1 MNRTLKLALSSIAF
15 GAVTLGL
22 TAQEP
27 ALKIATVDMGKL
39 LEGHYKTEEQMTKLR
54 GDEQKAQEQLEQMV
68 KERNTLVD
76 QYKETQ
82 DQSKN
87 TLLTP
92 DARSKADT
100 DGQKLMEEIQK
111 RQADLQNFS
120 ANTQR
125 SLQQRLNNFRGLL
138 LDEIGK
144 KVAEIAKR
152 RGATMVVDTSGPSAL
167 GIAPVIYA
175 DPGFDITAEVLT
187 EINKDRPPAPPAA
200 AATAPAAPAATPPAA
215 MPAATPAASETT
227 TVTVPG
233 IAPKN

>member
-1 MNRTLKLALSSIAF
+1 MNRTLKFALSSIAF
-15 GAVTLGL
+15 GAVALGL
-22 TAQEP
+22 LAQEP
-27 ALKIATVDMGKL
+27 PLKVATVDMGKL

-68 KERNTLVD
+68 KERNQLVD

-92 DARSKADT
+92 DARSKADA

-120 ANTQR
+120 TTTQR
-125 SLQQRLNNFRGLL
+125 SLQQRLGNFRSLL
-138 LDEIGK
+138 LDEISK
-144 KVAEIAKR
+144 KVAETAKR

-167 GIAPVIYA
+167 GIASVIYA
-175 DPGFDITAEVLT
+175 DPAFDITTEVLT
-187 EINKDRPPAPPAA
+187 EINKDKPATPPAA
-200 AATAPAAPAATPPAA
+200 AAPAPAAAAPAPAKTDA
-215 MPAATPAASETT
+215 P

-233 IAPKN
+233 IAPKP

>member
-1 MNRTLKLALSSIAF
+1 MNRTLKFALSSIAF
-15 GAVTLGL
+15 GAVALGL
-22 TAQEP
+22 VAQEP
-27 ALKIATVDMGKL
+27 PLKVATVDMGKL
-39 LEGHYKTEEQMTKLR
+39 LEGHYKTEEQMNKLR
-54 GDEQKAQEQLEQMV
+54 ADEQKAQEQLEQMV
-68 KERNTLVD
+68 KERNQLVD

-92 DARSKADT
+92 DARSKADA

-120 ANTQR
+120 TTTQR
-125 SLQQRLNNFRGLL
+125 SLQQRLGNFRSLL
-138 LDEIGK
+138 LDEISK

-167 GIAPVIYA
+167 GIASVVYA
-175 DPGFDITAEVLT
+175 DPAFDITTEVLT
-187 EINKDRPPAPPAA
+187 EINKDKPATPPAA
-200 AATAPAAPAATPPAA
+200 APAPAAAAPAPAATAPAATDNP
-215 MPAATPAASETT
+215 

-233 IAPKN
+233 IAPKP